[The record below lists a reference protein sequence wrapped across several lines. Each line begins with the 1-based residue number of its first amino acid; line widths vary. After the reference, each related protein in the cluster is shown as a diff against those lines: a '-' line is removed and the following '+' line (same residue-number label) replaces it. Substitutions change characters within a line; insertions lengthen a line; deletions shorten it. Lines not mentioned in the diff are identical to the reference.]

1 MNALLL
7 TGQRSIEYVT
17 SLFPLLTRELTEQ
30 AARKRTFVLRVIYAV
45 ILYGFTFIMLWE
57 EMSRWAG
64 QSFAFMGRG
73 KDLFATL
80 ARLQF
85 YGLYLFLPAMTCGVL
100 TSEKERDTLSLL
112 MLSRLG
118 GWSIILGKLFSRL
131 VPMASFILLSV
142 PLVAVAYSLG
152 GVEQGDILNLA
163 WGLIITALQV
173 GSLAVACSAWFRT
186 TASAFMGTY
195 LIGVILI
202 SGPSF
207 LTLDGSQD
215 YGGIVLAIS
224 RFGTKFGLSGT
235 NGFGADEA
243 VSLFSGIWACLH
255 PSAVGLPF
263 PIIVLRTIPMAIFA
277 ACCLIFARVM
287 IWRRAFVQ
295 PSNLM
300 LKLLRSLDGI
310 FHRLNQNRVTRG
322 IIILRD
328 NTALPLYE
336 PIRWRETNKRS
347 LGTTR
352 YLIRLLLL
360 LEVPL
365 MFGMLIPLGAGSDNH
380 FSVHASPWVLWIT
393 ATLVLVIQSTGLIGA
408 ERSRQTL
415 DVLLTTPLDS
425 EQIVREKFAGIW
437 RMIRMLWIPFATV
450 YLFQIYWISYVV
462 SGDSAAFFALRGLLA
477 TAIYPPLIAWVG
489 FHFSMRCRTQ
499 TQATLA
505 TLGLICGISIG
516 PMLLAFFLG
525 GPGSSLIY
533 WISPAAV
540 IMAGGLYEYYSP
552 TTYAVSL
559 IPWVLVHFVFAGL
572 SLVLLRYLGLGMFAK
587 YVNRNDGQIVDDDGI
602 EQISALRQHLHLTG
616 RLRRS
621 DHKEP

>member
-85 YGLYLFLPAMTCGVL
+85 YGLYLFLPAMACGVL

-131 VPMASFILLSV
+131 IPMASFILLSV

-163 WGLIITALQV
+163 WGLMITALQV

-195 LIGVILI
+195 LIGVLLI
-202 SGPSF
+202 SGPFF
-207 LTLDGSQD
+207 LTQGGSQD
-215 YGGIVLAIS
+215 SSGIVESIRLSIDQL
-224 RFGTKFGLSGT
+224 GLSGT
-235 NGFGADEA
+235 HRFGEEEV
-243 VSLFSGIWACLH
+243 VSMFSGIWACLH

-263 PIIVLRTIPMAIFA
+263 PIIVLRTIPMATFA
-277 ACCLIFARVM
+277 ACCLIFARVV

-300 LKLLRSLDGI
+300 LKMLRAIDGI

-380 FSVHASPWVLWIT
+380 FSVHASPWFLWIA

-462 SGDSAAFFALRGLLA
+462 SSHSAAFFALRGLLA

-516 PMLLAFFLG
+516 PLLLAFFLG
-525 GPGSSLIY
+525 GPGLSLIY

-540 IMAGGLYEYYSP
+540 IMAGGLEELYTQMTYE
-552 TTYAVSL
+552 VSL

-572 SLVLLRYLGLGMFAK
+572 ALVLLRYLGLGMFAK

-602 EQISALRQHLHLTG
+602 EQMSALRQHLQLTG
-616 RLRRS
+616 RLRRK
-621 DHKEP
+621 DREEP